1 MTKYLLWIWVFLAA
15 CTSARKEPAI
25 LRIAFP
31 LQPQT
36 LEPAKAGDFPSATL
50 ICLIYEGLT
59 RCHPDG
65 GVEPALAKHVE
76 ISRDQ
81 MTYLFHLRHAQWSD
95 GRPITAYDFETAWRK
110 CLFSSSA
117 YLFYPILNGEKC
129 AKQEL
134 PLEAFGVHAVDDA
147 TLRVQLEHPTPYF
160 YSLTAF
166 PSFLPAP
173 SHSQDPAVCSGPFQ
187 IQKMVLNSEIL
198 LVKNNCFWNRKQ
210 IFLDTLHIAIVPDE
224 TTALHLFEQG
234 ELDWVGGPLSPLP
247 PDALDQM
254 DQIRFVPNAAS
265 TFICFNTQTGPF
277 QDIHLRKAFA
287 YAIDREQILPS
298 GQLLATRLLPD
309 SLLSGPPLSLPF
321 DPEAARRHL
330 QLAAPLP
337 ATLTLYYKPN
347 QTDRR
352 LAQTLQKQWKE
363 VLGVT
368 VQLEQL
374 DLKSLAQRLQSRDYH
389 LCLAS
394 WIAQFDDPICI
405 LERFKDRAN
414 LKNYP
419 GWEDPVFAQLLQ
431 EAATS
436 PHRLALLQQAESLMA
451 DQLPL
456 LPLYHW
462 RSPALCSS
470 RLTSVSTTPCGGILF
485 ERFRFLKNICLQ
497 KKGI

>member
-1 MTKYLLWIWVFLAA
+1 M
-15 CTSARKEPAI
+15 
-25 LRIAFP
+25 
-31 LQPQT
+31 
-36 LEPAKAGDFPSATL
+36 AG
-50 ICLIYEGLT
+50 
-59 RCHPDG
+59 
-65 GVEPALAKHVE
+65 
-76 ISRDQ
+76 
-81 MTYLFHLRHAQWSD
+81 
-95 GRPITAYDFETAWRK
+95 
-110 CLFSSSA
+110 
-117 YLFYPILNGEKC
+117 
-129 AKQEL
+129 
-134 PLEAFGVHAVDDA
+134 
-147 TLRVQLEHPTPYF
+147 
-160 YSLTAF
+160 
-166 PSFLPAP
+166 
-173 SHSQDPAVCSGPFQ
+173 
-187 IQKMVLNSEIL
+187 
-198 LVKNNCFWNRKQ
+198 NC
-210 IFLDTLHIAIVPDE
+210 
-224 TTALHLFEQG
+224 
-234 ELDWVGGPLSPLP
+234 
-247 PDALDQM
+247 
-254 DQIRFVPNAAS
+254 
-265 TFICFNTQTGPF
+265 
-277 QDIHLRKAFA
+277 
-287 YAIDREQILPS
+287 
-298 GQLLATRLLPD
+298 
-309 SLLSGPPLSLPF
+309 
-321 DPEAARRHL
+321 HL